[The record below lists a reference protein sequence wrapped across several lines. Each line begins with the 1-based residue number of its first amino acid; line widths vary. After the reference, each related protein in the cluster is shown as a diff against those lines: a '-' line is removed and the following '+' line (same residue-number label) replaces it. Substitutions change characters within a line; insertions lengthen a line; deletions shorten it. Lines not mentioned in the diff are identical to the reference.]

1 MNQRA
6 AVIHLL
12 GDMVQSIGVISA
24 AVIIY
29 VKPEYKIADPICT
42 YLFSFLVL
50 MTTVPIFNDCIKMI
64 MEESPGEINT
74 LDLYNELLA
83 IVSVQEIH
91 DFHCW

>member
-6 AVIHLL
+6 AVIHLI

-24 AVIIY
+24 AIIIY

-42 YLFSFLVL
+42 YLFSILVM

-74 LDLYNELLA
+74 LELYNELLA

>member
-1 MNQRA
+1 
-6 AVIHLL
+6 
-12 GDMVQSIGVISA
+12 MVQSIGVISA
-24 AVIIY
+24 AIIIY

-64 MEESPGEINT
+64 MEESPDEINT
-74 LDLYNELLA
+74 LNLYNEILR
-83 IVSVQEIH
+83 IKTVQEIH

>member
-1 MNQRA
+1 
-6 AVIHLL
+6 
-12 GDMVQSIGVISA
+12 MVQSIGVISA
-24 AVIIY
+24 AIIIY

-42 YLFSFLVL
+42 YLFSCLVM

-74 LDLYNELLA
+74 LELYNELLA